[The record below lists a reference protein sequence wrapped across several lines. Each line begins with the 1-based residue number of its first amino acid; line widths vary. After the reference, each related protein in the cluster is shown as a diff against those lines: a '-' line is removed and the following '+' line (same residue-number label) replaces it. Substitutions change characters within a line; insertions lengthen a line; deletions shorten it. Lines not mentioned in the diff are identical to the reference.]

1 MRRTLQRVIFFA
13 LLIAVVYAG
22 LWPWEKDEKKP
33 KRTAKKAQDNMV
45 DEAETEGPDYNPSA
59 VEANLGVETLPN

>member
-1 MRRTLQRVIFFA
+1 MRRTLQRVISLA

-33 KRTAKKAQDNMV
+33 KRTVKKAQDQDNTA
-45 DEAETEGPDYNPSA
+45 DDA
-59 VEANLGVETLPN
+59 